1 MHKYNTIL
9 DLLDVCSLFLKIILQ
24 LKNYTFYALLMQILE
39 PRFSAEV
46 LAAIL
51 SIPLNKTLLRRHLT
65 THFVALIGNNVQQQ
79 KRNIESDPNYVPL
92 TTNQKVKV
100 VLII

>member
-1 MHKYNTIL
+1 
-9 DLLDVCSLFLKIILQ
+9 
-24 LKNYTFYALLMQILE
+24 MQVLE
-39 PRFSAEV
+39 SRFSAEV

-100 VLII
+100 GLIFWHLVDVDCELPGSFAAPQKDRTLSTKNCRPEG